1 MAEVRRA
8 EKRDLENVIA
18 LLKTFPDLPEVPDL
32 NWEDARIAF
41 PELLKGKRGL
51 ILVSEEGGALAGL
64 VSLSF
69 VYSLHFGGEYASI
82 EDFIVDRNF
91 RGQGVG
97 SPLLQAAFDEARRR
111 GCREIQVNGATDE
124 GLPVYVRNGMHE
136 AGKHLKAWL

>member
-8 EKRDLENVIA
+8 EKRDLENIIA
-18 LLKTFPDLPEVPDL
+18 LLETFPDLPELPGL
-32 NWEDARIAF
+32 NWEDARRAF
-41 PELLKGKRGL
+41 PELLEGKRGL
-51 ILVSEEGGALAGL
+51 ILVSEERDALAGL

-69 VYSLHFGGEYASI
+69 AYALHFGGEYALI
-82 EDFIVDRNF
+82 EDFIVDKTF
-91 RGQGVG
+91 RGQGIG
-97 SPLLQAAFDEARRR
+97 SPLLQAAFDEARLR